1 MKKVGENVEF
11 QSGLGRMKPHNI
23 YFQNNFSAGFYY
35 RLSDED
41 KNKAGR
47 MQESA
52 SITTQRAMIQYAVES
67 GMIKGVE
74 FYKEYYDDDYTG
86 LNFDRPAFKEMMEDI
101 KENRI
106 DCVIVKDFSRFGRN
120 SDMVKRF
127 LERDF
132 EKKGQEIRF
141 IAIGD
146 NYDSLYKTPDMGV
159 RMLLFMN
166 EEYSQNQ
173 HLKVSLAIKTKQA
186 RGDFIGAFARYGYQ
200 KDPEDKN
207 HLIPDPYAFFV
218 VKRIFGLA
226 YHENLGNTEIARILM
241 GEGISPPSVY
251 KEKQGSNYHSS
262 RIGPIAVW
270 TPDTIDQI
278 LKDQTYTGAVVQGKK
293 RKETLLGK
301 PKKMAKEDYIV
312 VEGKHEAAV
321 TKEVFEELQKRRR
334 SPGCRVTKN
343 RGMFQGILKC
353 GDCGHAMIKRS
364 ESYISKKTGERTVY
378 TSYCCR
384 IHKRMPELCFSNHIG
399 EQVIKEIIRNDFNQA
414 AVSIKDLE
422 AAAKRYQDTK
432 GLGEYRKLAAEQI
445 SQSQERLRETESLLE
460 AVQRKWLLDKI
471 GDEEY
476 TAFTD
481 QYKSEKDAEMA
492 RLQALKAG
500 LKKNGDVFS
509 SPWIQKLLKSGQIM
523 ELTREVLSEMVE
535 AIYVFHDHRIQI
547 VYKFSGVR
555 EEGSDL
561 LPED

>member
-1 MKKVGENVEF
+1 MDF
-11 QSGLGRMKPHNI
+11 QPGLGRMKPHNI
-23 YFQNNFSAGFYY
+23 LFQDTFSAGFYY

-41 KNKAGR
+41 KNKAER

-67 GMIKGVE
+67 GMIKGVR

-101 KENRI
+101 KEKRI

-120 SDMVKRF
+120 SDMVKKF
-127 LERDF
+127 LEREF
-132 EKKGQEIRF
+132 EKKGEEIRF

-218 VKRIFGLA
+218 VKRIFSLA
-226 YHENLGNTEIARILM
+226 YHENMGNTEIARLLTR
-241 GEGISPPSVY
+241 EGISPPAVY
-251 KEKQGSNYHSS
+251 KEKQGYNYHSS

-270 TPDTIDQI
+270 NPDTVDQI

-301 PKKMAKEDYIV
+301 SKRMAKEDYIV

-321 TKEVFEELQKRRR
+321 AKEVFEELQKRRR
-334 SPGCRVTKN
+334 SPGCRVTRN
-343 RGMFQGILKC
+343 RGMFQGILRC

-364 ESYISKKTGERTVY
+364 ETYISRRTGERTVY

-399 EQVIKEIIRNDFNQA
+399 EQVIKEIIRRDFNQA
-414 AVSIKDLE
+414 VSSIGDLKAAV
-422 AAAKRYQDTK
+422 KRCQDSK
-432 GLGEYRKLAAEQI
+432 GAVEYRKLAAEQI
-445 SQSQERLRETESLLE
+445 RQFRENLRQTENLLE

-476 TAFTD
+476 AALTDKYKYEKEAETA
-481 QYKSEKDAEMA
+481 
-492 RLQALKAG
+492 RIQALQDG
-500 LKKNGDVFS
+500 LKKAGDVFF
-509 SPWIQKLLKSGQIM
+509 SPWIQKLLKSGQIT
-523 ELTREVLSEMVE
+523 ELTREVVSEMVDTV
-535 AIYVFHDHRIQI
+535 YVFHDRRIQI
-547 VYKFSGVR
+547 VYKFSETG
-555 EEGSDL
+555 ETESDL
-561 LPED
+561 LPEDQVFT

>member
-1 MKKVGENVEF
+1 MDF
-11 QSGLGRMKPHNI
+11 QPGLGRMKPHNI
-23 YFQNNFSAGFYY
+23 LFQDTFSAGFYY

-41 KNKAGR
+41 KNKAER

-67 GMIKGVE
+67 GMIKGVR

-101 KENRI
+101 KEKRI

-120 SDMVKRF
+120 SDMVKKF

-132 EKKGQEIRF
+132 EKKGGEIRF

-218 VKRIFGLA
+218 VKRIFSLA
-226 YHENLGNTEIARILM
+226 YHENMGNTEIARLLTC
-241 GEGISPPSVY
+241 EGISPPAVY
-251 KEKQGSNYHSS
+251 KEKQGYNYHSS

-270 TPDTIDQI
+270 NPDTVDQI

-301 PKKMAKEDYIV
+301 SKRMAKEDYIV

-321 TKEVFEELQKRRR
+321 AKEVFEELQKRRR
-334 SPGCRVTKN
+334 SPGCRVTRN
-343 RGMFQGILKC
+343 RGMFQGILRC

-364 ESYISKKTGERTVY
+364 ETYISRRTGERTVY

-399 EQVIKEIIRNDFNQA
+399 EQVIKEIIRRDFNQA
-414 AVSIKDLE
+414 VSSIGDLKAAV
-422 AAAKRYQDTK
+422 KRCQDSK
-432 GLGEYRKLAAEQI
+432 GAVEYRKLAAEQI
-445 SQSQERLRETESLLE
+445 RQFRENLRQTENLLE

-476 TAFTD
+476 AALTDKYKYEKEAETA
-481 QYKSEKDAEMA
+481 
-492 RLQALKAG
+492 RIQALQDG
-500 LKKNGDVFS
+500 LKKAGDVFF
-509 SPWIQKLLKSGQIM
+509 SPWIQKLLKSGQIT
-523 ELTREVLSEMVE
+523 ELTREVVSEMVDTV
-535 AIYVFHDHRIQI
+535 YVFHDRRIQI
-547 VYKFSGVR
+547 VYKFSETG
-555 EEGSDL
+555 ETESDL
-561 LPED
+561 LPEDQVFT

>member
-1 MKKVGENVEF
+1 MDF
-11 QSGLGRMKPHNI
+11 QPGLGRMKPHNI
-23 YFQNNFSAGFYY
+23 LFQDTFSAGFYY

-41 KNKAGR
+41 KNKAER

-67 GMIKGVE
+67 GMIKGVR

-101 KENRI
+101 KEKRI

-120 SDMVKRF
+120 SDMVKKF

-132 EKKGQEIRF
+132 EKKGEEIRF

-218 VKRIFGLA
+218 VKRIFSLA
-226 YHENLGNTEIARILM
+226 YHENMGNTEIARLLTR
-241 GEGISPPSVY
+241 EGISPPAVY
-251 KEKQGSNYHSS
+251 KEKQGYNYHSS

-270 TPDTIDQI
+270 NPDTVDQI

-301 PKKMAKEDYIV
+301 PKRMAKEDYIV

-321 TKEVFEELQKRRR
+321 AKEVFEELQKRRR
-334 SPGCRVTKN
+334 SPGCRVTRN
-343 RGMFQGILKC
+343 RGMFQGILRC

-364 ESYISKKTGERTVY
+364 ETYISRRTGERTVY

-399 EQVIKEIIRNDFNQA
+399 EQVIKEIIRRDFNQA
-414 AVSIKDLE
+414 VSSIGDLKAAV
-422 AAAKRYQDTK
+422 KRCQDSK
-432 GLGEYRKLAAEQI
+432 GAVEYRKLAAEQI
-445 SQSQERLRETESLLE
+445 RQFRENLRQTENLLE

-476 TAFTD
+476 AALTDKYKYEKEAETA
-481 QYKSEKDAEMA
+481 
-492 RLQALKAG
+492 RIQALQDG
-500 LKKNGDVFS
+500 LKKAGDVFF
-509 SPWIQKLLKSGQIM
+509 SPWIQKLLKSGQIT
-523 ELTREVLSEMVE
+523 ELTREVVSEMVDTV
-535 AIYVFHDHRIQI
+535 YVFHDRRIQI
-547 VYKFSGVR
+547 VYKFSETG
-555 EEGSDL
+555 ETESDL
-561 LPED
+561 LPEDQVFT

>member
-1 MKKVGENVEF
+1 MDF
-11 QSGLGRMKPHNI
+11 QPGLGRMKPHNI
-23 YFQNNFSAGFYY
+23 LFQDTFSAGFYY

-41 KNKAGR
+41 KNKAER

-67 GMIKGVE
+67 GMIKGVR

-101 KENRI
+101 KEKRI

-120 SDMVKRF
+120 SDMVKKF

-132 EKKGQEIRF
+132 EKKGEEIRF

-218 VKRIFGLA
+218 VKRIFSLA
-226 YHENLGNTEIARILM
+226 YHENMGNTEIARLLTR
-241 GEGISPPSVY
+241 EGISPPAVY
-251 KEKQGSNYHSS
+251 KEKQGYNYHSS

-270 TPDTIDQI
+270 NPDTVDQI

-301 PKKMAKEDYIV
+301 SKRMAKEDYIV

-321 TKEVFEELQKRRR
+321 AKEVFEELQKRRR
-334 SPGCRVTKN
+334 SPGCRVTRN
-343 RGMFQGILKC
+343 RGMFQGILRC

-364 ESYISKKTGERTVY
+364 ETYISRRTGERTVY

-399 EQVIKEIIRNDFNQA
+399 EQVIKEIIRRDFNQA
-414 AVSIKDLE
+414 VSSIGDLKAAV
-422 AAAKRYQDTK
+422 KRCQDSK
-432 GLGEYRKLAAEQI
+432 GAVEYRKLAAEQVR
-445 SQSQERLRETESLLE
+445 QFRENLRQTENLLE

-471 GDEEY
+471 GDAEY
-476 TAFTD
+476 AALTDKYKYEKEAETA
-481 QYKSEKDAEMA
+481 
-492 RLQALKAG
+492 RIQALQDG
-500 LKKNGDVFS
+500 LKKAGDAFF
-509 SPWIQKLLKSGQIM
+509 SPWIQKLLKSGQIT
-523 ELTREVLSEMVE
+523 ELTREVVSEMVDTV
-535 AIYVFHDHRIQI
+535 YVFHDRRIQI
-547 VYKFSGVR
+547 VYKFSETG
-555 EEGSDL
+555 EAESDL
-561 LPED
+561 LPEDQVFT

>member
-1 MKKVGENVEF
+1 MDF
-11 QSGLGRMKPHNI
+11 QPGLGRMKPHNI
-23 YFQNNFSAGFYY
+23 LFQDTFSAGFYY

-41 KNKAGR
+41 KNKAER

-67 GMIKGVE
+67 GMIKGVR

-101 KENRI
+101 KEKRI

-120 SDMVKRF
+120 SDMVKKF
-127 LERDF
+127 LEREF
-132 EKKGQEIRF
+132 EKKGEEIRF

-218 VKRIFGLA
+218 VKRIFSLA
-226 YHENLGNTEIARILM
+226 YHENMGNTEIARLLTR
-241 GEGISPPSVY
+241 EGISPPAVY
-251 KEKQGSNYHSS
+251 KEKLGYNYHSS

-270 TPDTIDQI
+270 NPDTVDQI

-301 PKKMAKEDYIV
+301 PKRMAKEDYIV

-321 TKEVFEELQKRRR
+321 AKEVFEELQKRRR
-334 SPGCRVTKN
+334 SPGCRVTRN
-343 RGMFQGILKC
+343 RGMFQGILRC

-364 ESYISKKTGERTVY
+364 ETYISRRTGERTVY

-399 EQVIKEIIRNDFNQA
+399 EQVIKEIIRRDFNQA
-414 AVSIKDLE
+414 VSSIGDLKAAV
-422 AAAKRYQDTK
+422 KRCQDSK
-432 GLGEYRKLAAEQI
+432 GAVEYRKLAAEQI
-445 SQSQERLRETESLLE
+445 RQFRENLRQTENLLE

-476 TAFTD
+476 AALTDKYKYEKEAETA
-481 QYKSEKDAEMA
+481 
-492 RLQALKAG
+492 RIQALQDG
-500 LKKNGDVFS
+500 LKKAGDVFF
-509 SPWIQKLLKSGQIM
+509 SPWIQKLLKSGQIT
-523 ELTREVLSEMVE
+523 ELTREVVSEMVDTV
-535 AIYVFHDHRIQI
+535 YVFHDRRIQI
-547 VYKFSGVR
+547 VYKFSETG
-555 EEGSDL
+555 ETESDL
-561 LPED
+561 LPEDQVFT

>member
-1 MKKVGENVEF
+1 MDF
-11 QSGLGRMKPHNI
+11 QPGLGRMKPHNI
-23 YFQNNFSAGFYY
+23 LFQDTFSAGFYY

-41 KNKAGR
+41 KNKAER

-67 GMIKGVE
+67 GMIKGVR

-101 KENRI
+101 KEKRI

-120 SDMVKRF
+120 SDMVKKF
-127 LERDF
+127 LEREF
-132 EKKGQEIRF
+132 EKKGEEIRF

-218 VKRIFGLA
+218 VKRIFSLA
-226 YHENLGNTEIARILM
+226 YHENMGNTEIARLLTR
-241 GEGISPPSVY
+241 EGISPPAVY
-251 KEKQGSNYHSS
+251 KEKLGYNYHSS

-270 TPDTIDQI
+270 NPDTVDQI

-301 PKKMAKEDYIV
+301 PKRMAKEDYIV
-312 VEGKHEAAV
+312 VEGKHEAVVA
-321 TKEVFEELQKRRR
+321 KEVFEELQKRRR
-334 SPGCRVTKN
+334 SPGCRVTRN
-343 RGMFQGILKC
+343 RGMFQGILRC

-364 ESYISKKTGERTVY
+364 ETYISRRTGERTVY

-399 EQVIKEIIRNDFNQA
+399 EQVIKEIIRRDFNQA
-414 AVSIKDLE
+414 VSSIGDLKAAV
-422 AAAKRYQDTK
+422 KRCQDSK
-432 GLGEYRKLAAEQI
+432 GAVEYRKLAAEQI
-445 SQSQERLRETESLLE
+445 RQFRENLRQTENLLE

-476 TAFTD
+476 AALTDKYKYEKEAETA
-481 QYKSEKDAEMA
+481 
-492 RLQALKAG
+492 RIQALQDG
-500 LKKNGDVFS
+500 LKKAGDVFF
-509 SPWIQKLLKSGQIM
+509 SPWIQKLLKSGQIT
-523 ELTREVLSEMVE
+523 ELTREVVSEMVDTV
-535 AIYVFHDHRIQI
+535 YVFHDRRIQI
-547 VYKFSGVR
+547 VYKFSETG
-555 EEGSDL
+555 ETESDL
-561 LPED
+561 LPEDQVFT

>member
-1 MKKVGENVEF
+1 MDF
-11 QSGLGRMKPHNI
+11 QPGLGRMKPHNI
-23 YFQNNFSAGFYY
+23 LFQDTFSAGFYY

-41 KNKAGR
+41 KNKAER

-67 GMIKGVE
+67 GMIKGVR

-101 KENRI
+101 KEKRI

-120 SDMVKRF
+120 SDMVKKF
-127 LERDF
+127 LEREF
-132 EKKGQEIRF
+132 EKKGEEIRF

-218 VKRIFGLA
+218 VKRIFSLA
-226 YHENLGNTEIARILM
+226 YHENMGNTEIARLLTC
-241 GEGISPPSVY
+241 EGISPPSVY
-251 KEKQGSNYHSS
+251 KEKQGYNYHSS

-270 TPDTIDQI
+270 NPDTVDQI

-301 PKKMAKEDYIV
+301 SKRMAKEDYIV

-321 TKEVFEELQKRRR
+321 AKEVFEELQKRRR
-334 SPGCRVTKN
+334 SPGCRVTRN
-343 RGMFQGILKC
+343 RGMFQGILRC

-364 ESYISKKTGERTVY
+364 ETYISRRTGERTVY

-399 EQVIKEIIRNDFNQA
+399 EQVIKEIIRRDFNQA
-414 AVSIKDLE
+414 VSSIGDLKAAV
-422 AAAKRYQDTK
+422 KRCQDSK
-432 GLGEYRKLAAEQI
+432 GAVEYRKLAAEQI
-445 SQSQERLRETESLLE
+445 RQFRENLRQTENLLE

-476 TAFTD
+476 AALTDKYKYEKEAETA
-481 QYKSEKDAEMA
+481 
-492 RLQALKAG
+492 RIQALQDG
-500 LKKNGDVFS
+500 LKKAGDVFF
-509 SPWIQKLLKSGQIM
+509 SPWIQKLLKSGQIT
-523 ELTREVLSEMVE
+523 ELTREVVSEMVDTV
-535 AIYVFHDHRIQI
+535 YVFHDRRIQI
-547 VYKFSGVR
+547 VYKFSETG
-555 EEGSDL
+555 ETESDL
-561 LPED
+561 LPEDQVFT

>member
-1 MKKVGENVEF
+1 MDF
-11 QSGLGRMKPHNI
+11 QPGLGRMKPHNI
-23 YFQNNFSAGFYY
+23 LFQDTFSAGFYY

-41 KNKAGR
+41 KNKAER

-67 GMIKGVE
+67 GMIKGVR

-101 KENRI
+101 KEKRI

-120 SDMVKRF
+120 SDMVKKF
-127 LERDF
+127 LEREF
-132 EKKGQEIRF
+132 EKKGEEIRF

-218 VKRIFGLA
+218 VKRIFSLA
-226 YHENLGNTEIARILM
+226 YHENMGNTEIARLLTR
-241 GEGISPPSVY
+241 EGISPPAVY
-251 KEKQGSNYHSS
+251 KEKQGYNYHSS

-270 TPDTIDQI
+270 NPDTVDQI

-301 PKKMAKEDYIV
+301 SKRMAKEDYIV

-321 TKEVFEELQKRRR
+321 AKEVFEELQKRRR
-334 SPGCRVTKN
+334 SPGCRVTRN
-343 RGMFQGILKC
+343 RGMFQGILRC

-364 ESYISKKTGERTVY
+364 ETYISRRTGERTVY

-399 EQVIKEIIRNDFNQA
+399 EQVIKEIIRRDFNQA
-414 AVSIKDLE
+414 VSSIGDLKAAV
-422 AAAKRYQDTK
+422 KRCQDSK
-432 GLGEYRKLAAEQI
+432 GAGEYRKLAAEQI
-445 SQSQERLRETESLLE
+445 SQSRENLRQTENLLE

-476 TAFTD
+476 AALTDKYTNEKETETA
-481 QYKSEKDAEMA
+481 
-492 RLQALKAG
+492 RIQALQDG
-500 LKKNGDVFS
+500 LKKAGDVFF
-509 SPWIQKLLKSGQIM
+509 SPWIQKLLKSGQIT
-523 ELTREVLSEMVE
+523 ELTREVVSEMVDTV
-535 AIYVFHDHRIQI
+535 YVFHDRRIQI
-547 VYKFSGVR
+547 VYKFSETG
-555 EEGSDL
+555 ESESDL
-561 LPED
+561 LPEDQVFT

>member
-1 MKKVGENVEF
+1 MDF
-11 QSGLGRMKPHNI
+11 QPGLGRMKPHNI
-23 YFQNNFSAGFYY
+23 LFQDTFSAGFYY

-41 KNKAGR
+41 KNKAER

-67 GMIKGVE
+67 GMIKGVR

-101 KENRI
+101 KEKRI

-120 SDMVKRF
+120 SDMVKKF

-132 EKKGQEIRF
+132 EKKGEEIRF

-218 VKRIFGLA
+218 VKRIFSLA
-226 YHENLGNTEIARILM
+226 YHENMGNTEIARLLTR
-241 GEGISPPSVY
+241 EGISPPAVY
-251 KEKQGSNYHSS
+251 KEKQGYNYHSS

-270 TPDTIDQI
+270 NPDTVDQI

-301 PKKMAKEDYIV
+301 SKRMAKEDYIV

-321 TKEVFEELQKRRR
+321 AKEVFEELQKRRR
-334 SPGCRVTKN
+334 SPGCRVTRN
-343 RGMFQGILKC
+343 RGMFQGILRC

-364 ESYISKKTGERTVY
+364 ETYISRRTGERTVY

-399 EQVIKEIIRNDFNQA
+399 EQVIKEIIRKDFNQA
-414 AVSIKDLE
+414 VSSIGDLKAAV
-422 AAAKRYQDTK
+422 KRCQDSK
-432 GLGEYRKLAAEQI
+432 GAVEYRKLAAEQVR
-445 SQSQERLRETESLLE
+445 QFRENLRQTENLLE

-476 TAFTD
+476 AALTDKYKYEKEAETA
-481 QYKSEKDAEMA
+481 
-492 RLQALKAG
+492 RIQALQDG
-500 LKKNGDVFS
+500 LKKAGDAFF
-509 SPWIQKLLKSGQIM
+509 SPWIQKLLKSGQIT
-523 ELTREVLSEMVE
+523 ELTREVVSEMVDTV
-535 AIYVFHDHRIQI
+535 YVFHDRRIQI
-547 VYKFSGVR
+547 VYKFSETG
-555 EEGSDL
+555 ETESDL
-561 LPED
+561 LPEDQVFT